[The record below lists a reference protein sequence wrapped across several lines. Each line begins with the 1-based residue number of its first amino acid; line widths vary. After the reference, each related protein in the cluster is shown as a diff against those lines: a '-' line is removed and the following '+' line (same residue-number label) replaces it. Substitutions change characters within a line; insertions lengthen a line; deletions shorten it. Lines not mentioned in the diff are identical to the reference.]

1 MRRRILLYI
10 SGGMVCAWA
19 FNRARAHTLFNQ
31 WVVYRQKHLLIGSH
45 RKDLYTYQL
54 ANEVVTILDDS
65 LPAAKARVARAP
77 TPGRI
82 ASLLGTAQM
91 DVAIVEDKQAKLMAG
106 GLGDFK
112 PYGKIDLT
120 TLFCFKN
127 YALVGRADIPE
138 KHAWL
143 ITHALTA
150 STVNKLDQ
158 MKPPLPWHKG
168 TLLYLSGETLP
179 EKPLQN

>member
-54 ANEVVTILDDS
+54 ANEVATILDDS

-77 TPGRI
+77 TAGRI
-82 ASLLGTAQM
+82 ASLMGTAQM
-91 DVAIVEDKQAKLMAG
+91 DVAIIHENQAKLMAQ
-106 GLGDFK
+106 GLEDFK
-112 PYGKIDLT
+112 PYGKIDLK
-120 TLFCFKN
+120 TLFCFN
-127 YALVGRADIPE
+127 QYALIGRAEIPE

-143 ITHALTA
+143 ITHALSA
-150 STVNKLDQ
+150 STARQMDE

-168 TLLYLSGETLP
+168 TLLYLSGESLP